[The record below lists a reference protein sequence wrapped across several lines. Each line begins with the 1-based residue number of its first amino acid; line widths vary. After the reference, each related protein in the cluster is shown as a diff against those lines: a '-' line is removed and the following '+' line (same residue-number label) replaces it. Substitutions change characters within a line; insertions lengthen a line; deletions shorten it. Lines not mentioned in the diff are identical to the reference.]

1 MITLVESDPLLPVY
15 QTTEGSALVVLR
27 ASDRD
32 FSHRQRRY
40 QTLRQQWNRWT
51 QENRSLQTEEEP
63 KIQRIRENN
72 FFRLMIR
79 KAHIIKKEMKKK
91 HWKKNEN

>member
-27 ASDRD
+27 WSDRD

-40 QTLRQQWNRWT
+40 QTLRQQ
-51 QENRSLQTEEEP
+51 
-63 KIQRIRENN
+63 
-72 FFRLMIR
+72 
-79 KAHIIKKEMKKK
+79 
-91 HWKKNEN
+91 